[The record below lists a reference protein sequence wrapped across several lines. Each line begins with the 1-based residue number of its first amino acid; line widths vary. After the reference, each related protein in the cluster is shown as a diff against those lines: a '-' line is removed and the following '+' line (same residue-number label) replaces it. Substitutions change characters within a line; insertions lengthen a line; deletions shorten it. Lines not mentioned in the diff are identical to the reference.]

1 MHSILIFKI
10 LLTESDIEN
19 RGEPIS
25 IKEIDLVVKNMPPSI
40 LNQASKIWTQVS
52 SNVSALVIYILCIF
66 QQIKEE
72 RKATDFLSWCQNQ
85 ILTVK
90 ENANVD

>member
-40 LNQASKIWTQVS
+40 LNQASKI
-52 SNVSALVIYILCIF
+52 
-66 QQIKEE
+66 
-72 RKATDFLSWCQNQ
+72 
-85 ILTVK
+85 
-90 ENANVD
+90 